1 MKELSKDIL
10 ARDAK
15 RDIGADVLEAIREIK
30 AGGGRKFTVH
40 VSKATEARL
49 KLGQSQADF
58 K

>member
-30 AGGGRKFTVH
+30 AGGGRKRAEKKRPKSSPA
-40 VSKATEARL
+40 SKN
-49 KLGQSQADF
+49 
-58 K
+58 